1 MRISDSG
8 TRRCPFVVRGLEKG
22 MEETMHHRLHNA
34 RLDLAVMGIKSH
46 MACGTHDMEGDVE
59 VEGAM
64 KKTKV
69 GR

>member
-1 MRISDSG
+1 
-8 TRRCPFVVRGLEKG
+8 